1 MNERTKD
8 SSKQRVVLAFALAIS
23 APLFMTQCRSVG
35 GTYRDIEY
43 DPTTLKTPDG
53 HGMKKEDYPFD
64 DAGNYRKE
72 WVKNKEQGRTRS
84 SYDMPD
90 PETVVVSE
98 AAEAARVSGSTA
110 PMSPP
115 PAAALQ
121 PVNSTTSA
129 HYSEVMGS
137 SDSAGYST
145 ADTLTAAAFNTSSY
159 HRVMSGETLYSISR
173 RYNTSVSEL
182 KRVNG
187 LTLDTIRSGQSLR
200 LP

>member
-8 SSKQRVVLAFALAIS
+8 SSKQRFVLVFALAIS

-35 GTYRDIEY
+35 GTYQDIEY

-64 DAGNYRKE
+64 DAGNYRKD

-90 PETVVVSE
+90 PEPVVVSE
-98 AAEAARVSGSTA
+98 AAEAARVSGSIA

-115 PAAALQ
+115 AAAALQ
-121 PVNSTTSA
+121 PVNSITSVP
-129 HYSEVMGS
+129 YSEVGGS
-137 SDSAGYST
+137 SAQARYST
-145 ADTLTAAAFNTSSY
+145 PDTLTSAALHSSSY
-159 HRVMSGETLYSISR
+159 HRVKSGETLYSISR
-173 RYNTSVSEL
+173 RHNTSISEL

-187 LTLDTIRSGQSLR
+187 LTSDTIRSGQSLR

>member
-8 SSKQRVVLAFALAIS
+8 SSKQRFVLVFALAIS

-35 GTYRDIEY
+35 GTYQDIEY

-64 DAGNYRKE
+64 DAGNYRKD

-90 PETVVVSE
+90 PEPSVVSA
-98 AAEAARVSGSTA
+98 AAEAARVSGSIA
-110 PMSPP
+110 PTSP
-115 PAAALQ
+115 PAAPLQ
-121 PVNSTTSA
+121 PVNSITSA
-129 HYSEVMGS
+129 PYSKVGGS
-137 SDSAGYST
+137 SAQAGYST
-145 ADTLTAAAFNTSSY
+145 PDTLTAAALHSSSY
-159 HRVMSGETLYSISR
+159 HRVKSGETLYSISR
-173 RYNTSVSEL
+173 RHNTSISEL

-187 LTLDTIRSGQSLR
+187 LTSDTIRSGQSLR

>member
-8 SSKQRVVLAFALAIS
+8 SSKQRIVLAFALAIL
-23 APLFMTQCRSVG
+23 APLSMTQCRRVG
-35 GTYRDIEY
+35 GSYQDIEY
-43 DPTTLKTPDG
+43 DPTTLKPPDG

-64 DAGNYRKE
+64 DAGNYRKD

-90 PETVVVSE
+90 PEPVMASE
-98 AAEAARVSGSTA
+98 VAEVARVSGAIA
-110 PMSPP
+110 PVSPP
-115 PAAALQ
+115 APAALQ
-121 PVNSTTSA
+121 PVNSITPAPQSGA
-129 HYSEVMGS
+129 GGS
-137 SDSAGYST
+137 SASAGYST
-145 ADTLTAAAFNTSSY
+145 SDTLTAAALNTSSY
-159 HRVMSGETLYSISR
+159 HRVKSGETLYSISR

-187 LTLDTIRSGQSLR
+187 LTSDSIRSGQSLR